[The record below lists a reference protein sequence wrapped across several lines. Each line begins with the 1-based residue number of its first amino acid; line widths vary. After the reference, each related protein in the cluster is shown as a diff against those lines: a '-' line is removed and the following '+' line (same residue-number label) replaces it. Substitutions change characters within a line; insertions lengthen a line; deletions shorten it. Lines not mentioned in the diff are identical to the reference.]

1 MKDTRNNPEFN
12 LNIRGN
18 LRNFRTPLVMSIL
31 NVTPDSF
38 YDGGKHMGLED
49 MRGGIANMVQNGAD
63 IIDIGGYS
71 TRPGASEISIQE
83 EIDRVL
89 PAIKFIKK
97 HFPQTLISLDT
108 FRSEVAQVG
117 LENDVDIVNDVS
129 GGRLDENM
137 FSVVSKFKAPYIL
150 MHMRGNPTNMQD
162 LTKYKNVF
170 TDVAKELSEQILEA
184 TKAGINDI
192 IIDPGFGFA
201 KTLEQ
206 NFEIFAHLNKFQ
218 AFEKPLLIGISRKSM
233 IYKLLESTSKDSLNG
248 TTVLN
253 TLALERGAKILR
265 VHDTK
270 EAKEAI
276 KLWQATTH

>member
-1 MKDTRNNPEFN
+1 
-12 LNIRGN
+12 
-18 LRNFRTPLVMSIL
+18 MSIL

-97 HFPQTLISLDT
+97 NFPQTLISLDT

-150 MHMRGNPTNMQD
+150 MHMRGKPTNMQD

-206 NFEIFAHLNKFQ
+206 NFELFAHLNKFQ